1 MAGTSIRHLALLV
14 AVAVTLSACENM
26 PNPFAAKENS
36 AEQPITTE
44 AAKSVRLVDRD
55 VEAPEVFQVTDTALW
70 DGRPSLGGVW
80 VASPDVVNPERV
92 ILRNEANGKFV
103 IGALFRRE
111 RDNPGPKLQ
120 ISSDAADALGML
132 AGQPGQLN
140 VTALR
145 REDTKSEA
153 VATATPAQTV
163 ANADPEGEETAAVD
177 PIAAASAAI
186 DKADG
191 GQTGDATQPIE
202 GAAADGTDLAAAT
215 AAATVAAPTD
225 DLDPTPRPGETKR
238 QARKRVRAAQKAA
251 AAAAA
256 AGPAITDDAALAP
269 ATAAPPAL
277 EVAPL
282 PDVGATPAPAAA
294 SSGSTRIQIGI
305 FSVEA
310 NAKRAADTLNSGGV
324 TAAVR
329 EETSNGKKFWSV
341 VASGDGDRA
350 ALLAKVKGLGFVD
363 AYVVSN

>member
-1 MAGTSIRHLALLV
+1 MAGTSIRHLAFLV
-14 AVAVTLSACENM
+14 AAAVTLSACENM
-26 PNPFAAKENS
+26 PNPFAGKDNS
-36 AEQPITTE
+36 AAEPITTD

-55 VEAPEVFQVTDTALW
+55 VEAPEIFQVTDTALW

-132 AGQPGQLN
+132 AGQPGKLN

-145 REDTKSEA
+145 REDSKTEA
-153 VATATPAQTV
+153 VAEAAPVAADAV
-163 ANADPEGEETAAVD
+163 ANADPEGVETAALD
-177 PIAAASAAI
+177 PIAAARAAI

-191 GQTGDATQPIE
+191 VQSADGDQTAE
-202 GAAADGTDLAAAT
+202 GADLAAA
-215 AAATVAAPTD
+215 APAPSD

-238 QARKRVRAAQKAA
+238 QARKRARAAAKAAATAA
-251 AAAAA
+251 AAAPTID
-256 AGPAITDDAALAP
+256 GEAALAP
-269 ATAAPPAL
+269 VSGAESAL

-282 PDVGATPAPAAA
+282 PDPAAAPAPAPAA
-294 SSGSTRIQIGI
+294 STGSTRIQIGI

-310 NAKRAADTLNSGGV
+310 NANRAADTLKSGGV
-324 TAAVR
+324 AADVR
-329 EETSNGKKFWSV
+329 EETSNGKTFWSV

-363 AYVVSN
+363 AYAVSK